1 MIAKTIQNLGNK
13 MEAQINRL
21 EAWIEKIWEILNQDL
36 EELKK
41 RQSAISNTITEIK
54 NTLEGTNSK
63 LSEAEK
69 QTSELGDRIVEITEA
84 EQNKE
89 KRIKRNKDSLSNHC
103 DNIKC
108 TNIRIIEALEED
120 DKKKWYE
127 KIFEEIIGWGQEEKG
142 ATEDEMVGWHHRL
155 NRYEFGKTPGD
166 SEEQGSLA
174 CCKPMGLQRAG
185 HDLATENQQ

>member
-1 MIAKTIQNLGNK
+1 MIVKMIQSLGNTTK
-13 MEAQINRL
+13 AQINRL

-84 EQNKE
+84 EQNKKKE
-89 KRIKRNKDSLSNHC
+89 LKNEDSPRDLL
-103 DNIKC
+103 DDIKC
-108 TNIRIIEALEED
+108 INIQIIGVLEED
-120 DKKKWYE
+120 KMAWE
-127 KIFEEIIGWGQEEKG
+127 NIWGDYSQK
-142 ATEDEMVGWHHRL
+142 L
-155 NRYEFGKTPGD
+155 P
-166 SEEQGSLA
+166 
-174 CCKPMGLQRAG
+174 
-185 HDLATENQQ
+185 

>member
-1 MIAKTIQNLGNK
+1 MIVKMIQSLGNTTK
-13 MEAQINRL
+13 AQINRL
-21 EAWIEKIWEILNQDL
+21 EAGTEKIQEMFNKNLN
-36 EELKK
+36 ELKTK
-41 RQSAISNTITEIK
+41 YSAMNNTITEIK

-127 KIFEEIIGWGQEEKG
+127 KIFEEIIG
-142 ATEDEMVGWHHRL
+142 
-155 NRYEFGKTPGD
+155 
-166 SEEQGSLA
+166 
-174 CCKPMGLQRAG
+174 
-185 HDLATENQQ
+185 